1 MGKERKCRI
10 MSSDTLIS
18 VRGITK
24 KYKSRK
30 ALNDITFD
38 INKGEIFGLIGPNGA
53 GKSTFISLLATINK
67 PDAGSIFIEGE
78 SIQNNPDGLRS
89 RLGYVPQE
97 IALYPMLS
105 AYDNLDFWGG
115 IYGIEPSIKKRRIE
129 SILRLMKLYDRKDD
143 KVRTF
148 SGGMKRRLNIA
159 ASLLHKPDILIMDE
173 PTAGVD
179 VLSRATIAELI
190 LSLKKEG
197 CTILITSHYIDE
209 LELLCDRIAVLHDGS
224 LLYSG
229 NIVDVLKKADSDN
242 LEQLMLK
249 LEEA

>member
-1 MGKERKCRI
+1 MN
-10 MSSDTLIS
+10 TNALLS
-18 VRGITK
+18 VKNITK
-24 KYKSRK
+24 KYKGRK

-38 INKGEIFGLIGPNGA
+38 IGKGEIFGLIGPNGA
-53 GKSTFISLLATINK
+53 GKSTFISLMATINK
-67 PDAGSIFIEGE
+67 PESGDILIEGE
-78 SIQNNPDGLRS
+78 SIQKNPDRLRS

-115 IYGIEPSIKKRRIE
+115 IYGLEASLKKERIE
-129 SILRLMKLYDRKDD
+129 HILRIMKLYDRKNDRV
-143 KVRTF
+143 KTF

-190 LSLKKEG
+190 QGLKNEG
-197 CTILITSHYIDE
+197 CTIIITSHYIDE
-209 LELLCDRIAVLHDGS
+209 LELLCDRIAVLNSGA

-229 NIVDVLKKADSDN
+229 TIDDVLNSSGNDN